1 MDTLRARADTIQQ
14 RISSLKQLLTEQSAQ
29 PGTHNLD
36 RLSSL
41 VRAEQNHIRSICSS
55 SSPESTSGKPSKAD
69 IALQCSNIPF
79 FEAVLD
85 IAESTFAATGSVSV
99 LQNVSY
105 LPQEGT
111 AEESKV
117 AIDVMSGT
125 LWVKARAGTVQPSLV
140 DGNFEFDESDSESE
154 SEDTDNDV
162 CDGPAIPLDHANI
175 LKSGGLENVKAH
187 DRTAS
192 SSSTSSNSPLRD
204 FSSLRIVKQAQAL
217 VSAAAQNVFHFK
229 TPVVVYCFMGQTL
242 SPNLEE
248 SLFIAAL
255 RLLGVTVCLGTHEF
269 IEFVSQAESR
279 SSRDSQSNTCST
291 SPMHSIHPSS
301 YVTES
306 VNLDVTTL
314 VSIISDTCHCFE
326 TIPKA
331 VFDVDALKLQESQEA
346 DCPLLSQLEPILASR
361 DLFVT
366 KTAFTR
372 FMNLAD
378 KIAGD
383 REKRR
388 TLLLFNAASLDAEDS
403 ECLQKIAKTPVDV
416 KSEQHGS
423 GLIHPLSAKI
433 ICGRIRIVPDA
444 PSDRFLQLSSNIPSA
459 SNPETSP
466 KPCDNGKRKKQT
478 PISTLKLSDANIAI
492 FGTGDAMQC
501 TTLTANVGLVRSFA
515 MNMKGVSVCLHQP
528 RSLIEA
534 RRGGY

>member
-1 MDTLRARADTIQQ
+1 MDTLLARAETIQQ
-14 RISSLKQLLTEQSAQ
+14 RISSLKQLLTETSTQS
-29 PGTHNLD
+29 GTHNLD

-41 VRAEQNHIRSICSS
+41 VRAEQNHMRSLGAS
-55 SSPESTSGKPSKAD
+55 SSPENTSGKPSKSD

-85 IAESTFAATGSVSV
+85 IAESAFAATGSVSV
-99 LQNVSY
+99 LQNVLY

-111 AEESKV
+111 AVESKV

-125 LWVKARAGTVQPSLV
+125 LWVKARAGTVLSSLV
-140 DGNFEFDESDSESE
+140 DGNFEFDDSDSESE
-154 SEDTDNDV
+154 AEDTDNDE
-162 CDGPAIPLDHANI
+162 CDSPAIPLDHLNVS
-175 LKSGGLENVKAH
+175 KPTELENIKAH
-187 DRTAS
+187 DRA
-192 SSSTSSNSPLRD
+192 SSNSPLRD
-204 FSSLRIVKQAQAL
+204 FSSLRIMKQAQAL
-217 VSAAAQNVFHFK
+217 VSAAAQNLFHFK
-229 TPVVVYCFMGQTL
+229 TPAVVYCFMGQAV

-248 SLFIAAL
+248 SLFIDAL
-255 RLLGVTVCLGTHEF
+255 RLLGVTVCLGTYECN
-269 IEFVSQAESR
+269 EYLSQSAVL
-279 SSRDSQSNTCST
+279 SSRDSQSNTCSA

-301 YVTES
+301 YVTQN
-306 VNLDVTTL
+306 VNLDITTL
-314 VSIISDTCHCFE
+314 VSIVSDTCHCFE

-331 VFDVDALKLQESQEA
+331 VFDVDALKLQALQEA
-346 DCPLLSQLEPILASR
+346 DCPLLSQLEPILAPR

-372 FMNLAD
+372 FMNLTD
-378 KIAGD
+378 KIAGE

-388 TLLLFNAASLDAEDS
+388 TLLLFSAASLDAEDS
-403 ECLQKIAKTPVDV
+403 ECLQRVAKSVVDV
-416 KSEQHGS
+416 NSEQDIN
-423 GLIHPLSAKI
+423 GLMHPLSEKI
-433 ICGRIRIVPDA
+433 ICRRIRIVPDA
-444 PSDRFLQLSSNIPSA
+444 PSGRFLQFASNIPSV
-459 SNPETSP
+459 SNSATGPSA
-466 KPCDNGKRKKQT
+466 CGNGNGKRKKQY